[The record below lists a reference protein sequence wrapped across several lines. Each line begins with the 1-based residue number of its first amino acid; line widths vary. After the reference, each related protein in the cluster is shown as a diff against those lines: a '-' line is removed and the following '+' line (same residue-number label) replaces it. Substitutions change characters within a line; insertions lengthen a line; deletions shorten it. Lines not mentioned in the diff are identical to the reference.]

1 MTADGDSGA
10 LVRGLALAAAFGL
23 GFLTCSL
30 AVTVGASALFVVVS
44 IGIGVL
50 AGRLTYVLL
59 SLNGTPGPDRGE
71 PDSPSASPGASTNLA
86 AERRVLRWPDPVP
99 PGSREPGA
107 DT

>member
-1 MTADGDSGA
+1 MSMIIRTA
-10 LVRGLALAAAFGL
+10 VAFGL
-23 GFLTCSL
+23 GFLTGSL
-30 AVTVGASALFVVVS
+30 AGTVGAAILIVAVS
-44 IGIGVL
+44 IGVGVF